1 MKKTDKEPDVVYIQP
16 IRIEKILTQIGETLL
31 HLSKENNDRHFFTD
45 NYKDWKD
52 KKTKYTNRSVDKED
66 KQMNKEQDIDKICR
80 DIIQVSLFDRIL
92 ETDEEGVTNNL
103 PKLHFPFYM
112 RQFLRGKDMDLY
124 NISSF
129 KTFEYYDMVK
139 RKK

>member
-1 MKKTDKEPDVVYIQP
+1 MKDKDPKVVYIQP
-16 IRIEKILTQIGETLL
+16 TRMEDVLTQIGETLL

-52 KKTKYTNRSVDKED
+52 KKTKYTNRSVDKDD
-66 KQMNKEQDIDKICR
+66 KQLNKEQDIDKICR

-112 RQFLRGKDMDLY
+112 RQTLRGKEMDLY

-129 KTFEYYDMVK
+129 KTFKMLK
-139 RKK
+139 TIRKEK